1 MQQDK
6 LSRFYL
12 KFSSYVIFFE
22 ENLDLA
28 RGSAMDGTLSL
39 NKILFHSLKFVTM
52 STLTYC
58 LHSDSK

>member
-28 RGSAMDGTLSL
+28 RGSAMDGY
-39 NKILFHSLKFVTM
+39 VV
-52 STLTYC
+52 
-58 LHSDSK
+58 SK